1 MKSTKDST
9 PETQGGWNTF
19 GMNAQR
25 WTRGRITFSWLE
37 LTNDDDVRSM
47 FSIFWQD
54 NMFPWID
61 MFVMLMRLPEDI
73 LNSLIPPKDY
83 D

>member
-9 PETQGGWNTF
+9 PDTLRVEFIWYEHPTLDD
-19 GMNAQR
+19 
-25 WTRGRITFSWLE
+25 GRITFSWLE

-47 FSIFWQD
+47 FSIFWWH
-54 NMFPWID
+54 NMVSWID
-61 MFVMLMRLPEDI
+61 MFVMLLRSPEDI
-73 LNSLIPPKDY
+73 LNNLIPPEDY